1 MKQKIITVNMKDKFQ
16 VYIALGSNLED
27 RELKLKT
34 ALEEIAEVSQ
44 IKKRSNIIE
53 TEPVGYTNQGK
64 FLNMAIEVETTLSPM
79 ELLIKLQE
87 IEHKLGRVRD
97 IKYGPRTIDLDIIFY
112 EDKIINQPHLQ
123 IPHPE
128 MHKRRFVLVP
138 LAEIA
143 PEIIH
148 PVERKTISYLLD
160 ECKDSTR
167 VKRE

>member
-79 ELLIKLQE
+79 ELLIKPQE

-128 MHKRRFVLVP
+128 MHKRDFVLTP
-138 LAEIA
+138 LNELA
-143 PEIIH
+143 PEKIH
-148 PVERKTISYLLD
+148 PKIKKSINTLKNELSKN
-160 ECKDSTR
+160 
-167 VKRE
+167 